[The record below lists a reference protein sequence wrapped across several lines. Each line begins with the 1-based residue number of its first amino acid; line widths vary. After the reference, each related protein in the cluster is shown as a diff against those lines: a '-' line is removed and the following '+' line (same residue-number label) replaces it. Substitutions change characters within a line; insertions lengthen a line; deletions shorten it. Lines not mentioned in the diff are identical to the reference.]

1 MEYQNRLTCFIDLL
15 GFKSAID
22 QSLNEPLIAK
32 SLFDLFEQFR
42 GAELEKV
49 VYGTVPLLTENGMI
63 SSAEHHGDKIIDAM
77 DSHFDLVVT
86 QFSDSFVISAP
97 ANNPSSCNLLLRAL
111 RLINIQ
117 FFFSLG
123 MLMRGGMSVGKL
135 VHKRGGALFGP
146 AMNEAYAIESKAAI
160 YPRVVVSDQ
169 VFDFYNETLVLAGG
183 VTDEPF
189 IKRGFDGV
197 AYLDLV
203 SCFLNM
209 RGFRGERSKISE
221 QFSKVEEDILKS
233 SKASHPKIA
242 YLLHQWSLHEN
253 KFTDEDSP
261 RTELSGNRPLLT

>member
-22 QSLNEPLIAK
+22 QSLEEPKIAE
-32 SLFDLFEQFR
+32 SLFELFEQFR

-49 VYGTVPLLTENGMI
+49 VYGTVPYLSENGLI
-63 SSAEHHGDKIIDAM
+63 SAADHHGDQIVDVM
-77 DSHFDLVVT
+77 DKHFDLVVT

-97 ANNPSSCNLLLRAL
+97 ANNPASCNLLFRAL
-111 RLINIQ
+111 RLINVQ
-117 FFFSLG
+117 FFFGLG
-123 MLMRGGMSVGKL
+123 MLMRGGVSVGKL

-169 VFDFYNETLVLAGG
+169 VFDFYNKTLILAAPAPE
-183 VTDEPF
+183 EPF

-197 AYLDLV
+197 PYFDLV
-203 SCFLNM
+203 SCFVDM
-209 RGFRGERSKISE
+209 RGFRGERSKISD
-221 QFSKVEEDILKS
+221 QFKRVEEDILKS

-242 YLLHQWSLHEN
+242 YLLHQWSLYEN
-253 KFTDEDSP
+253 RFTDEEEPKVMS
-261 RTELSGNRPLLT
+261 

>member
-32 SLFDLFEQFR
+32 ALFDLFEQFR

-49 VYGTVPLLTENGMI
+49 VYGTVPYLTETGMI
-63 SSAEHHGDKIIDAM
+63 SAAEHHGDNIVDAM

-97 ANNPSSCNLLLRAL
+97 ANNPSSCNLLLKAL
-111 RLINIQ
+111 RLINVQ
-117 FFFSLG
+117 FFFGLG

-146 AMNEAYAIESKAAI
+146 AMNEAYAIESKSAV

-169 VFDFYNETLVLAGG
+169 VFDFYNKTLVLAARAS
-183 VTDEPF
+183 DEPF

-197 AYLDLV
+197 AYFDLV
-203 SCFLNM
+203 SCFLDM
-209 RGFRGERSKISE
+209 RGFKGERTKISE
-221 QFSKVEEDILKS
+221 QFKKVEEDILSS

-253 KFTDEDSP
+253 KFADEEESAK
-261 RTELSGNRPLLT
+261 

>member
-22 QSLNEPLIAK
+22 QSLQQPLIAK

-49 VYGTVPLLTENGMI
+49 VYGTVPYLTEDGVI
-63 SSAEHHGDKIIDAM
+63 SAAEHHGEGIVDAM
-77 DSHFDLVVT
+77 DKQFDLVVT

-97 ANNPSSCNLLLRAL
+97 ANNPASCNLLLKAL
-111 RLINIQ
+111 RLINVQ
-117 FFFSLG
+117 FFFGLG
-123 MLMRGGMSVGKL
+123 MLMRGGISMGEL

-146 AMNEAYAIESKAAI
+146 AMNEAYAIESKFAI

-169 VFDFYNETLVLAGG
+169 VFDFYNKSLVLGAR
-183 VTDEPF
+183 VSDEPF

-203 SCFLNM
+203 SCFLTM
-209 RGFRGERSKISE
+209 RGFRGERSKITD
-221 QFSKVEEDILKS
+221 QFRKVEEDILRT
-233 SKASHPKIA
+233 SKASHAKIA

-253 KFTDEDSP
+253 KFFDE
-261 RTELSGNRPLLT
+261 

>member
-22 QSLNEPLIAK
+22 QSLSEPLIAK
-32 SLFDLFEQFR
+32 SLFEIFEQFR

-49 VYGTVPLLTENGMI
+49 VYGTVPYLTENGI
-63 SSAEHHGDKIIDAM
+63 VSAADHHGEKIVDAM
-77 DSHFDLVVT
+77 DKHFDLVVT

-97 ANNPSSCNLLLRAL
+97 ANNTASCNLLLRAL

-123 MLMRGGMSVGKL
+123 MLMRGGISVGKL

-146 AMNEAYAIESKAAI
+146 AMNEAYAIESKSAI

-169 VFDFYNETLVLAGG
+169 VFDLYSKILVLGSPAS
-183 VTDEPF
+183 DEPF

-209 RGFRGERSKISE
+209 HGFRGERTKITE
-221 QFSKVEEDILKS
+221 QFRKVEEDILQT

-242 YLLHQWSLHEN
+242 YLLHQWSLHET
-253 KFTDEDSP
+253 KFFDEES
-261 RTELSGNRPLLT
+261 TS